1 MPDGAGGRRYPK
13 WMARLGLVRRGEQ
26 VTVDIRRRD
35 RVRWWAAGCYV
46 VVVLAVVATLV
57 PPVRRSIACLVGGGP
72 CPTGL
77 TRVTVNGRTEYV
89 GVTDGYPFRP
99 DLVHAMKVLRRQ
111 NATATADGPG
121 TYVTVAVAGPLATD
135 EPRTL
140 HRVEG
145 AIAGQYAANHGGVV
159 GGRPRIRLVL
169 ANMDGKERHWS
180 PVSHRL
186 REMVSGD
193 AHLRA
198 VAGMGLSQ
206 AETVDAMTVLRGA
219 HVPTVSD
226 MTTADTINET
236 TQRGF
241 ARVAPDTGQQLD
253 VLGDYLR
260 PRLAHH
266 KAMLVAYSNPTDL
279 YTSALKS
286 DFQQDLGGPWRAGG
300 EVVTPFGDKPD
311 NEFPQIVSVLCGT
324 RGIDTVYYAGR
335 AADLPLFLTYL
346 GNRLGCRPGKIRVIT
361 TSDTSRLL
369 VPTAAN
375 RRAWAALRNKDRPI
389 ELIYTPLADPRFLAS
404 RPDNRIGQLRDR
416 FGELGFRGADL
427 DTGWAITEYD
437 AVLTAA
443 QAIRKAAGANG
454 DIPPAQNV
462 AEQLRLMNA
471 PTTAVPGASGG
482 IRLDPETGDR
492 YDLRI
497 PVLRFVPGKPSEV
510 LTKGGLGPSD
520 P

>member
-1 MPDGAGGRRYPK
+1 MPDDGARHKYPQ
-13 WMARLGLVRRGEQ
+13 WMHRLGMVRCRIALPTSQLICELRKRSVSLYGL
-26 VTVDIRRRD
+26 
-35 RVRWWAAGCYV
+35 GGLV
-46 VVVLAVVATLV
+46 VVAALLFTLT
-57 PPVRRSIACLVGGGP
+57 PAPRQWIGCRFSDDP
-72 CPTGL
+72 CPSGL
-77 TRVTVNGRTEYV
+77 TRVTANGRTEYV
-89 GVTDGYPFRP
+89 GVTDSYPFRP
-99 DLVHAMKVLRRQ
+99 DLGHAMNVLRRQ
-111 NATATADGPG
+111 NATATAAK
-121 TYVTVAVAGPLATD
+121 YVTVALAGPLATD

-159 GGRPRIRLVL
+159 GGLPRIRLVL
-169 ANMDGKERHWS
+169 ANMDGQERYWS
-180 PVSHRL
+180 PVSNRL
-186 REMVSGD
+186 REMVYGD

-206 AETVDAMTVLRGA
+206 AETVNAMGVLRGA
-219 HVPTVSD
+219 HVATVGD
-226 MTTADTINET
+226 MTTADTINED
-236 TQRGF
+236 TQPGF
-241 ARVAPDTGQQLD
+241 ARVSPDTGQQLD

-266 KAMLVAYSNPTDL
+266 KAMLVAYSKPTDL
-279 YTSALKS
+279 YTSALKT
-286 DFQQDLGGPWRAGG
+286 DFEKYLGGPWRAGG
-300 EVVTPFGDKPD
+300 NVVTPFGEHPD

-346 GNRLGCRPGKIRVIT
+346 DHRLGCSPGKIRVVT

-369 VPTAAN
+369 VRTPAN
-375 RRAWAALRNKDRPI
+375 QRAWAALRDRKRPI
-389 ELIYTPLADPRFLAS
+389 ELIYTPLADPRFLAD
-404 RPDNRIGQLRDR
+404 RPDNRMAGLRTLFDR
-416 FGELGFRGADL
+416 LGFKRADL

-443 QAIRKAAGANG
+443 QAIRRAAGDNG

-471 PTTAVPGASGG
+471 PTTAVPGASGA
-482 IRLDPETGDR
+482 IRLDPKTGDR

-497 PVLRFVPGKPSEV
+497 PVLRFVPGEPSEV
-510 LTKGGLGPSD
+510 LTKGGLRPSD